1 MRPTVHDI
9 AIKAGVSLATV
20 DRVMNGRPGV
30 REKTKAKVEEAI
42 RSLGY
47 VRDVAAA
54 NLAKGRVYPFTF
66 ILPLNDNAF
75 MAELRAAV
83 EQAGER
89 GRIERTEISIIDVP
103 AFDGDA
109 LAKALIAAGEEEPAG
124 IALVAVDADPVRAA
138 VGALKKKGI
147 PVVTLVS
154 DLEDSGRDHYAGVD
168 NQAAGRTAA
177 TLLGRFIGQRAG
189 RIAILVGSLSVR
201 DHQNRLSGFSEG
213 MALDFPN
220 LELTRPME
228 GRDDAAVAERLV
240 DEALA
245 RDPDIIGIYSLGAG
259 NRGLIAALEKA
270 RGNGREIVTIAHE
283 LSDHSRTALENG
295 LFDAVLNQDAG
306 HEVRSAI
313 RVLKAEAD
321 GLAVIAAQERIR
333 IDIFIKDNLP

>member
-9 AIKAGVSLATV
+9 ALKAGVSLATV
-20 DRVMNGRPGV
+20 DRVMNDRPGV
-30 REKTKAKVEEAI
+30 REKTRAKVEEAI
-42 RSLGY
+42 QQLGY

-54 NLAKGRVYPFTF
+54 NLAKGRTYAFTF
-66 ILPLNDNAF
+66 ILPRNDNAF

-89 GRIERTEISIIDVP
+89 GRIERTAIKIVDVP
-103 AFDGDA
+103 AFDGEA
-109 LAKALIAAGEEEPAG
+109 LARALHKAGEECPAG
-124 IALVAVDADPVRAA
+124 IAMVAIDSDPVRKA

-177 TLLGRFIGQRAG
+177 TLLGRFIGARKG

-201 DHQNRLSGFSEG
+201 DHQNRLSGFTDE
-213 MALDFPN
+213 MAADFPH
-220 LELTRPME
+220 LALKSPLE
-228 GRDDAAVAERLV
+228 GRDDSAIAERLV
-240 DEALA
+240 DAALA
-245 RDPDIIGIYSLGAG
+245 ADPDIIGIYSLGAG

-270 RGNGREIVTIAHE
+270 RANGREIVTIGHE
-283 LSDHSRTALENG
+283 LSEHSRAALENG

-306 HEVRSAI
+306 HEVRSAV

-321 GLAVIAAQERIR
+321 GLPVIAAQERIR
-333 IDIFIKDNLP
+333 IDIFIKNNLP